1 MATFPSPEQ
10 GHQAFRKLREFRKLH
25 EVAWHRTHPQWLKL
39 SREQRIQKIMD
50 QAANTVADLAAVVTH
65 QQKQA
70 RLMKRTSE
78 QHEQRMTEYMD
89 TRWRGI
95 QELAALSTRKDKR
108 DGDNPKWLTTQISN
122 LEWQLNLKHNQDEGN
137 QRRLNTAKRSHEIR
151 LRKIELAQRK
161 AEQYAEWET
170 NVSKKAALAN
180 TAGAEQRLEELIEQ
194 RDQLKEDLANPD
206 PEATPEEVEHDRQ
219 TLSSHH
225 SEINRLQ
232 LSFAAKEELDTRNH
246 YIPRSILPLKLQK
259 EPPTPFTMDGMTIR
273 WVDLRDL
280 EYARS
285 WPEAVVMDILP
296 VNAAK
301 QEVAFLNQADY
312 HAAVQDEVANILGEK
327 RASSSSPA
335 FGSGLPSTIDG
346 AAVQPEEKKTGV
358 LGMVSRLNPFA
369 KRAEA

>member
-1 MATFPSPEQ
+1 M
-10 GHQAFRKLREFRKLH
+10 REFRKLH
-25 EVAWHRTHPQWLKL
+25 EVAWHKTNPQWLKL
-39 SREQRIQKIMD
+39 PREQRIKKIMD
-50 QAANTVADLAAVVTH
+50 QAANTVADLAAVMKH

-70 RLMKRTSE
+70 GLMKRTSE
-78 QHEQRMTEYMD
+78 RYEQKLAEYMD
-89 TRWRGI
+89 TRWLGI

-108 DGDNPKWLTTQISN
+108 DGDNPKWLTTQIRN

-161 AEQYAEWET
+161 AKQYAEWES

-180 TAGAEQRLEELIEQ
+180 TAGSEQRLEELIEQ
-194 RDQLKEDLANPD
+194 RDQLKEDLATED
-206 PEATPEEVEHDRQ
+206 LESTPEAIERDRQ

-232 LSFAAKEELDTRNH
+232 ISFAAKEELETRNH
-246 YIPRSILPLKLQK
+246 FIPRSILPLKLQK
-259 EPPTPFTMDGMTIR
+259 APPTPFTMDGMTIR
-273 WVDLRDL
+273 WADLRDL

-285 WPEAVVMDILP
+285 WPPAVVMDILP
-296 VNAAK
+296 VNGAK

-312 HAAVQDEVANILGEK
+312 AAAVEDEVASILGEK
-327 RASSSSPA
+327 RAAPTFSSE
-335 FGSGLPSTIDG
+335 LPGTVGAPTTILE
-346 AAVQPEEKKTGV
+346 PEKKTGV

-369 KRAEA
+369 KRAEV